1 MKAPYPIGGLD
12 GRIAAV
18 TGGAQGIGGAIC
30 RTLHASGAIPV
41 VIDRDPESARA
52 AAQQWGGHWIQADVT
67 VSGELEDAVD
77 RIVAEHGR
85 LDVWVNN
92 AGIVIEVPAL
102 DMTDEDFARIYE
114 VNVFG
119 AYYGARA
126 AARRMVEQ
134 GSGSIVN
141 IASISAHIANTPH
154 PGAAYN
160 SSKAAILGLTRSLAS
175 EWAPRGVR
183 VNSVS
188 PSYTRTEMF
197 DKTTA
202 GREAITDVWFRMTP
216 MGRAAETDEV
226 AAVVAFLASDAASFV
241 TGADYLVDGGYTAW

>member
-1 MKAPYPIGGLD
+1 MDRSYPIGGLD
-12 GRIAAV
+12 GKIAAV
-18 TGGAQGIGGAIC
+18 TGGAQGIGSAIC
-30 RTLHASGAIPV
+30 RALHDSGAVPI
-41 VIDRDPESARA
+41 VIDRDPENTRSE
-52 AAQQWGGHWIQADVT
+52 AQRWGGHWIQADVT
-67 VSGELEDAVD
+67 DSGQVDAAVE
-77 RIVAEHGR
+77 RIITDHGR
-85 LDVWVNN
+85 LDIWVNN

-102 DMTDEDFARIYE
+102 DMSDLDFMRVYE

-119 AYYGARA
+119 TYFSARA
-126 AARRMVEQ
+126 AGRQMLKQ

-175 EWAPRGVR
+175 EWASGGVR

-197 DKTTA
+197 EKTTA

-216 MGRAAETDEV
+216 MARAAETEEV